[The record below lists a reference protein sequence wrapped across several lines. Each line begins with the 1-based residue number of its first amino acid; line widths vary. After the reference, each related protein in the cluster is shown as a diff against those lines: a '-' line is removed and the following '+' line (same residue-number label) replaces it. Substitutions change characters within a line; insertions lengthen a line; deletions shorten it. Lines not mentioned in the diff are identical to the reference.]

1 VTYCLV
7 SHKWSYRRFA
17 SKVILTN
24 KSLISHF
31 FFQFINAFSLVDQG
45 LEGLACLNLIIKFI
59 NELRILSL
67 KEQTVP
73 LKGLSLLLQG
83 GKDPLLLVD
92 DGSERADLDIS
103 DRLQIF
109 NGTVHVTVEDS
120 LLVLRLLQLITFN
133 GCVEL

>member
-1 VTYCLV
+1 
-7 SHKWSYRRFA
+7 
-17 SKVILTN
+17 
-24 KSLISHF
+24 
-31 FFQFINAFSLVDQG
+31 

-92 DGSERADLDIS
+92 DGSERADLDVS

-120 LLVLRLLQLITFN
+120 LLVLRLLQLVAFN

>member
-1 VTYCLV
+1 M
-7 SHKWSYRRFA
+7 
-17 SKVILTN
+17 
-24 KSLISHF
+24 
-31 FFQFINAFSLVDQG
+31 
-45 LEGLACLNLIIKFI
+45 
-59 NELRILSL
+59 
-67 KEQTVP
+67 P

-92 DGSERADLDIS
+92 DGPERADLDVS

-120 LLVLRLLQLITFN
+120 LFVLRLLQLITFN